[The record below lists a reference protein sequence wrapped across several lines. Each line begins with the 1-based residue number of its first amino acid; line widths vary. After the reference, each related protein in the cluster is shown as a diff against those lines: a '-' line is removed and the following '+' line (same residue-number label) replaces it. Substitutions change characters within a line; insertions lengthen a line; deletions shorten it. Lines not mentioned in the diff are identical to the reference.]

1 MNENTENAQ
10 TNAEDSRVPLDRF
23 VGLSDPLPEIPD
35 DMYDPIYTW
44 NPVSRSSNDSV
55 AMGYWV
61 WSKSL
66 LGFLGRQSQVML
78 DPEWAEV
85 LER

>member
-1 MNENTENAQ
+1 MGWTMVSNNPNEES
-10 TNAEDSRVPLDRF
+10 SRVPLDRI
-23 VGLSDPLPEIPD
+23 VGLSDPLPDIPD

-66 LGFLGRQSQVML
+66 LGFLGRRSQVML
-78 DPEWAEV
+78 APEWAEV